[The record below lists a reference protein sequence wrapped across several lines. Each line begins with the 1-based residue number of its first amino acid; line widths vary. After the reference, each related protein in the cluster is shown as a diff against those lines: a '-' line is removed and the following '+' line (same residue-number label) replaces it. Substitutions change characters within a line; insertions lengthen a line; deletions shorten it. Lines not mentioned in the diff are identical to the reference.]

1 MLVHR
6 SDNEPD
12 NFILASAGMKLEPGD
27 RAIAQAHDHEVAF
40 AIPRNN
46 IEIIAEGLEGTHKAG
61 MRYPTPALLPL
72 GVALPPS
79 FDELMD
85 YLRQGS

>member
-1 MLVHR
+1 
-6 SDNEPD
+6 
-12 NFILASAGMKLEPGD
+12 MKLEPGD

>member
-1 MLVHR
+1 
-6 SDNEPD
+6 
-12 NFILASAGMKLEPGD
+12 
-27 RAIAQAHDHEVAF
+27 
-40 AIPRNN
+40 
-46 IEIIAEGLEGTHKAG
+46 